1 MCTLA
6 FKGCGYSE
14 NFVKNYKEI
23 VREIFDNPNI
33 KIEVVS
39 SLDSVC
45 RACPNQTKLGKCN
58 KQAKVLELDRKH
70 MEILE
75 IKIGEVL
82 TWSEAVRKIRD
93 NMSIEKFEYACKGC
107 SWQSYGICRNTLMTL
122 TTA

>member
-6 FKGCGYSE
+6 FKGYDYSE
-14 NFVKNYKEI
+14 IFVKNYKEI
-23 VREIFDNPNI
+23 VGKIIDNPNI

-39 SLDSVC
+39 SLGSVYTV
-45 RACPNQTKLGKCN
+45 CPNQTELGKCN

-75 IKIGEVL
+75 IKIGEAL

-93 NMSIEKFEYACKGC
+93 NMSIEKFE
-107 SWQSYGICRNTLMTL
+107 
-122 TTA
+122 